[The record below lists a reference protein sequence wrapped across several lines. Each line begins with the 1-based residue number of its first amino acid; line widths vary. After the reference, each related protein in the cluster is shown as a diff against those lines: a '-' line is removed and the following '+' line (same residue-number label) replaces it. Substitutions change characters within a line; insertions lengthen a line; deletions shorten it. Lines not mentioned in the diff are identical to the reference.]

1 MIPAAHAPVKRWSL
15 AVRRLTGCTPAGL
28 GLAALLAT
36 ASAILVNRYQP
47 TPAWKHVMWEGGVLE
62 WLTAASFIA
71 AGVLYLRLA
80 LASREGKPRRAW
92 LALFGVGSLIL
103 AGEELNWGRWMLVL
117 NLDDPEFAARYNL
130 QGGNL
135 HNFLPALVPVL
146 AFLGLAGLLR
156 VAAPWS
162 LGLVPLPVGFL
173 NAVIV
178 AAMSIPFMDLGGDRF
193 LFLDEVLEWSNA
205 TLILSLAL
213 HYRYGWFFEIRDVY
227 GHSPPD

>member
-1 MIPAAHAPVKRWSL
+1 M
-15 AVRRLTGCTPAGL
+15 RRFTGCTPAGL
-28 GLAALLAT
+28 GLAVGLAT

-71 AGVLYLRLA
+71 AGALYLRLA
-80 LASREGKPRRAW
+80 LASREERPGRAW
-92 LALFGVGSLIL
+92 LALFGVGFLIL
-103 AGEELNWGRWMLVL
+103 AGEELNWGRGMLIL

-135 HNFLPALVPVL
+135 HNVFHAPVPVL
-146 AFLGLAGLLR
+146 AFLGLAGGLR
-156 VAAPWS
+156 MAAPWS
-162 LGLVPLPVGFL
+162 LRLVPLPVGFL

-178 AAMSIPFMDLGGDRF
+178 AAMSIPLMDLGGDRF
-193 LFLDEVLEWSNA
+193 LLLDEVLEWSNA
-205 TLILSLAL
+205 TLIFALAL